1 MRKVQGVLLLSAG
14 VLGGYLLRG
23 PGALPVVHAQ
33 TPVYNPAVCQM
44 SVPRSWGDYRGA
56 SEYGLAFQDNNGT
69 LRFVQHPGCTN
80 LPQSSVRAELEVKR
94 Q

>member
-1 MRKVQGVLLLSAG
+1 VRKVQGVLLLLVG
-14 VLGGYLLRG
+14 IVGGYLVRG

-33 TPVYNPAVCQM
+33 TSVYSSPVCQM
-44 SVPRSWGDYRGA
+44 SVPRSWGEFSGA

>member
-1 MRKVQGVLLLSAG
+1 VRKVQGVLFVLVG
-14 VLGGYLLRG
+14 VVGGYLVKG

-33 TPVYNPAVCQM
+33 TSAYNPAVCQM

-80 LPQSSVRAELEVKR
+80 LPQSFVRAELEIKR